1 MTPLFF
7 TPLSMTAN
15 IILIICLPLS
25 SYYCIHAQST
35 TTAATT
41 SPRPF
46 GYQSD
51 STHSV
56 EYRARRFGDTNDDAG
71 HVLLDPSSYVGH
83 VIYDI
88 YHHALYIVGSTYG
101 SGPGVFD
108 GVDVYEQSVEKGEL
122 LSNNVEEGNNDSY
135 WWIDMATGLRP
146 HLGDVGIP
154 NYSPYNGD
162 CYYAILA
169 LPISGPEEVDASG
182 GGVDSNP
189 GGEDSGGVDDVHRVK
204 LLHARRFGSANG
216 AEGCSTM
223 DMLLPTRSEDTGD
236 VGGYMH
242 DIDQLID
249 MPPDAPT
256 GPTSITTPPPAVVDV
271 FEEAPSTPT
280 AEIPTTTSSSSSPP
294 PVADI
299 LNTSGTGG
307 RRRTLQEYVQ
317 TRSVRLL
324 MAGHVET
331 ITGMESEGYVI
342 SDLTSGTYNQAQVYA
357 FAQQIDVRLPSGDLD
372 TTTVNNDATDMEN
385 GVYTDLD
392 YILHDHG
399 KEEDELAQELEVNF
413 KTDVPRDDF
422 LKIITS
428 GIESRA
434 LLNDDLDTN
443 YKTVYPVA
451 LVADATTKR
460 HYYVALLAS
469 TDTTRNENNPQGIDG
484 TEEVLNRDFCIG
496 EGASQRGWT
505 DDIDETD
512 FDPELTSEDV
522 FGPRNR
528 PNYGNT
534 YQIILKKMS
543 IDGVVDTSI
552 LSSTELTLAD
562 KTIDENLLI
571 AMRHGWVQEF
581 RPDQLD
587 DVRPTGLLFAPSGD
601 FSGDGDLLVM
611 IGTTAG
617 RGVAFGTEEEQ
628 GIFDTASDDKDLDGF
643 VAKIRADTGAFGGGL
658 DFDSTT
664 NALQNTESL
673 RIKSNIGQTDTV
685 VGICAT
691 PLRPLGELQAKT
703 EFIYVVGSTTAVVQ
717 GVASDVRSDT
727 FLSQYPI
734 NDDADSTME
743 AYLMKIDLSTMNT
756 VWTVQVGA
764 VSPIEADEWFKG
776 SVFGYGCAVTRD
788 GEDVYLTGLV
798 KEGGVITDFSG
809 EDYDAFINA
818 PGGRTPGGGTD
829 VFVSS
834 YKTADGSVNFMR
846 QVGSTKDDFPSRGNG
861 GITTDRFGNAVITGN
876 TRGSLMRSR
885 GKGEYIYGPDGED
898 AAMEVFVMSFDRLTS
913 NHVPVASDSTKPMI
927 LEPLLNYTE
936 SVTDPSVTEPASE
949 VTADGEESVTF
960 EESSQPKKQNG
971 ALVGIIAAASVFA
984 VLTIAAAAL
993 VMRRIKK
1000 GKEETHEEEI
1010 SNNTNLHAHRVS
1022 VTNLPPRRSFMSF
1035 NGKNGKNNLD
1045 PDMSGRSP
1053 YRTAEFGTPN
1063 SDDGIVEQSLFM
1075 EDEVMEIE
1083 NNYVI
1088 GDLDDVSDEDL
1099 LKAYN
1104 DAMAVEIEPEN
1115 PDVEI
1120 AMSGLG
1126 VVSEPKTPRGV
1137 SPSDASLPSV
1147 T

>member
-1 MTPLFF
+1 MTQLFAS
-7 TPLSMTAN
+7 LSITAR
-15 IILIICLPLS
+15 IILIFSSLSS
-25 SYYCIHAQST
+25 SYYCINAQST
-35 TTAATT
+35 STQ
-41 SPRPF
+41 PRPF

-56 EYRARRFGDTNDDAG
+56 EYRAKRFGDSKDEAG
-71 HVLLDPSSYVGH
+71 HVLLDPSSYVGNI
-83 VIYDI
+83 IYDV

-108 GVDVYEQSVEKGEL
+108 GVDVYEQGVEKGEL
-122 LSNNVEEGNNDSY
+122 TDVEGTDNDPY
-135 WWIDMATGLRP
+135 WWEDMATGLRP

-169 LPISGPEEVDASG
+169 LPISGPMEVDASG

-204 LLHARRFGSANG
+204 LLHARRFGSPNG
-216 AEGCSTM
+216 AEGCSAM
-223 DMLLPTRSEDTGD
+223 DMLLPTRSEDGED
-236 VGGYMH
+236 VGGYLH
-242 DIDQLID
+242 EIEQLIE

-256 GPTSITTPPPAVVDV
+256 GPTSMTTPPPAVVDL
-271 FEEAPSTPT
+271 FEEAPNSL
-280 AEIPTTTSSSSSPP
+280 SLP

-299 LNTSGTGG
+299 LNTSVTGG
-307 RRRTLQEYVQ
+307 RRTLQDSDDYVQ

-331 ITGMESEGYVI
+331 IPGMESEGYAI
-342 SDLTSGTYNQAQVYA
+342 SDLSAGTYNQATVYA

-372 TTTVNNDATDMEN
+372 ATDVINDTTDMEN

-434 LLNDDLDTN
+434 LLNDGISSDFG
-443 YKTVYPVA
+443 TVYPVA

-469 TDTTRNENNPQGIDG
+469 TDTTRNKNNPQGEDG

-496 EGASQRGWT
+496 EGAAQRGWT
-505 DDIDETD
+505 DDVDETD
-512 FDPELTSEDV
+512 IDPESTNDDV

-543 IDGVVDTSI
+543 IDGVVDASI
-552 LSSTELTLAD
+552 LSSTEKTLAD
-562 KTIDENLLI
+562 KTIDENFI

-581 RPDQLD
+581 RPDQLE

-617 RGVAFGTEEEQ
+617 RGVAFGTDEEQ
-628 GIFDTASDDKDLDGF
+628 GIFDTAADDKDLDGF

-664 NALQNTESL
+664 NALQNSESL
-673 RIKSNIGQTDTV
+673 RIMSNIGQTDTA
-685 VGICAT
+685 VGMCAT

-703 EFIYVVGSTTAVVQ
+703 EFVYVVGSTSAVVQ
-717 GVASDVRSDT
+717 GVPSGTRSDT

-734 NDDADSTME
+734 KDGAENNDGGILE

-764 VSPIEADEWFKG
+764 VSPIEADDMFKG

-798 KEGGVITDFSG
+798 KEGGVITDFSD
-809 EDYDAFINA
+809 EDYDAFINL
-818 PGGRTPGGGTD
+818 PGGRTAGGGTD

-834 YKTADGSVNFMR
+834 YKTADGSMNFMK
-846 QVGSTKDDFPSRGNG
+846 QVGSTKDDSPSRGNG

-898 AAMEVFVMSFDRLTS
+898 AATEVFVMSFDRLTS
-913 NHVPVASDSTKPMI
+913 NHVPVATDSSKPMI

-936 SVTDPSVTEPASE
+936 SVTDPSVTEPAAE

-984 VLTIAAAAL
+984 VLTIAAAAF
-993 VMRRIKK
+993 VVRRVKK
-1000 GKEETHEEEI
+1000 GKETHVAEI
-1010 SNNTNLHAHRVS
+1010 SSNTNLHSHGVS

-1035 NGKNGKNNLD
+1035 NGTSGTNNLN
-1045 PDMSGRSP
+1045 PDVSP
-1053 YRTAEFGTPN
+1053 YHTAEFGTPTG
-1063 SDDGIVEQSLFM
+1063 DDGIVEQSLFM
-1075 EDEVMEIE
+1075 DDEVMGIE

-1088 GDLDDVSDEDL
+1088 GDLDNVSDEDL

-1115 PDVEI
+1115 PDVEF

-1126 VVSEPKTPRGV
+1126 AVSEPKTPRGS

>member
-1 MTPLFF
+1 MTQLFA
-7 TPLSMTAN
+7 SITAS
-15 IILIICLPLS
+15 IILILPQS
-25 SYYCIHAQST
+25 SHYCINAQST
-35 TTAATT
+35 STPA
-41 SPRPF
+41 RPF

-56 EYRARRFGDTNDDAG
+56 EYRAKRFGDTNDEAG
-71 HVLLDPSSYVGH
+71 HVLLDPSSYVGQI
-83 VIYDI
+83 IYDI

-108 GVDVYEQSVEKGEL
+108 GVDVYEQGVEKGEL
-122 LSNNVEEGNNDSY
+122 TDVDGTANDPY
-135 WWIDMATGLRP
+135 WWDDMATGLRP
-146 HLGDVGIP
+146 HFGDVGIP

-169 LPISGPEEVDASG
+169 LPISGPDEVDASG

-216 AEGCSTM
+216 VEGCSAM
-223 DMLLPTRSEDTGD
+223 DMLLPTRSEDGGD
-236 VGGYMH
+236 VGGYLYE
-242 DIDQLID
+242 IEQPID

-256 GPTSITTPPPAVVDV
+256 APTGTTTPPPAVVDV
-271 FEEAPSTPT
+271 FQEAPSTPT
-280 AEIPTTTSSSSSPP
+280 AEVPTTSSSPP

-299 LNTSGTGG
+299 LNTSSTGG
-307 RRRTLQEYVQ
+307 RRTLQEYVQ

-331 ITGMESEGYVI
+331 IAGAESEGYVI
-342 SDLTSGTYNQAQVYA
+342 SDLTSGTYNQATVYA
-357 FAQQIDVRLPSGDLD
+357 FAQLIDVRLPSGDLD
-372 TTTVNNDATDMEN
+372 NNDVINDTIEMGN
-385 GVYTDLD
+385 GIYTDLD

-422 LKIITS
+422 QKIIIS

-434 LLNDDLDTN
+434 LLNDGIDSN
-443 YKTVYPVA
+443 FKTVYPVA

-496 EGASQRGWT
+496 EGAVQRGWT
-505 DDIDETD
+505 KDVDETD
-512 FDPELTSEDV
+512 IDPKSTSDDV

-543 IDGVVDTSI
+543 IDGVVDASI

-562 KTIDENLLI
+562 KTIDENFI
-571 AMRHGWVQEF
+571 AMQHGWVQEF
-581 RPDQLD
+581 RPDQFE

-601 FSGDGDLLVM
+601 FSGDGDLLIM

-628 GIFDTASDDKDLDGF
+628 GIFDTASNDKDLDGF

-673 RIKSNIGQTDTV
+673 RIMSNIGQTDTV
-685 VGICAT
+685 VGMCAT
-691 PLRPLGELQAKT
+691 PLRPMAKLQAKT

-717 GVASDVRSDT
+717 GVPSGTRSDT

-734 NDDADSTME
+734 NGDADSTME
-743 AYLMKIDLSTMNT
+743 AYLMKINLSTMNT

-798 KEGGVITDFSG
+798 KEGGVITDFSI
-809 EDYDAFINA
+809 EDYEANYL
-818 PGGRTPGGGTD
+818 PGVRAAVGGTD

-846 QVGSTKDDFPSRGNG
+846 QVGSTKNDFPSRGNG

-898 AAMEVFVMSFDRLTS
+898 AAMEVFVMSFDRITS
-913 NHVPVASDSTKPMI
+913 NHVPVATDSTKPMI

-949 VTADGEESVTF
+949 VTADGEESLTF
-960 EESSQPKKQNG
+960 GESSQPKKQNG
-971 ALVGIIAAASVFA
+971 LLVGIIAAASVFA

-1000 GKEETHEEEI
+1000 GKETHVAEI
-1010 SNNTNLHAHRVS
+1010 SSNTNLHTHRDS

-1035 NGKNGKNNLD
+1035 NGRSGKNDLD
-1045 PDMSGRSP
+1045 PDMRSP
-1053 YRTAEFGTPN
+1053 YRTAEFGAPIG
-1063 SDDGIVEQSLFM
+1063 DDGIVEQSLFM
-1075 EDEVMEIE
+1075 ENEVTEIE

-1088 GDLDDVSDEDL
+1088 GDLDDVSDEEL

-1115 PDVEI
+1115 PDVEF

-1126 VVSEPKTPRGV
+1126 VVSSPKNPRGC